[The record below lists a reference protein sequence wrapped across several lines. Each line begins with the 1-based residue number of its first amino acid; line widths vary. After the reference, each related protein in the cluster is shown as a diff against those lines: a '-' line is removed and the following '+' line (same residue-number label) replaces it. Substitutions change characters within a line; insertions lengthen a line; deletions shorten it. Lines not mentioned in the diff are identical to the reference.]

1 MLRMERPAAT
11 AGSGVPDPLAL
22 AGAVCA
28 RVCHDLAGTLGA
40 MAGMLD
46 LVAES
51 QDAEAL
57 ALAGS
62 CARELTAR
70 LQLLRAAWG
79 TDTDVGEI
87 ALLARGLPGAERLK
101 LEFGGLAEQRPAM
114 RQLTASL
121 LLVGAG
127 AMPRGGSLRVA
138 GGNNGVVIEMEGL
151 RAAWPQ
157 ALTDEAAGGTGLE
170 PRAVSALMARLQAR
184 ALGLVLEV
192 ALPGRLEAR

>member
-1 MLRMERPAAT
+1 MERPAAT

-40 MAGMLD
+40 MSGMLD

-79 TDTDVGEI
+79 TDTDVGEL

-101 LEFGGLAEQRPAM
+101 VDLGGLAEQLPAM

-138 GGNNGVVIEMEGL
+138 GGNKGVVIEMEGL

-157 ALTDEAAGGTGLE
+157 ALVDEAGLE
-170 PRAVSALMARLQAR
+170 PRAVSSLMARLQAR
-184 ALGLVLEV
+184 ALGLVIEV
-192 ALPGRLEAR
+192 VLPGRLEAK

>member
-1 MLRMERPAAT
+1 MERPVAP
-11 AGSGVPDPLAL
+11 AGSAVPDALDL

-46 LVAES
+46 LVAET

-57 ALAGS
+57 ELAGS

-70 LQLLRAAWG
+70 LRLLRAAWG
-79 TDTDVGEI
+79 ADTEVGEL
-87 ALLARGLPGAERLK
+87 ALLAQGLPGAERLRVD
-101 LEFGGLAEQRPAM
+101 LDGLAEQRPAM

-121 LLVGAG
+121 MLVGAG
-127 AMPRGGSLRVA
+127 AMPRGGSLRVT
-138 GGNNGVVIEMEGL
+138 GGDRGLVIEMEGL
-151 RAAWPQ
+151 RAAWPPALLEEAQ
-157 ALTDEAAGGTGLE
+157 AGAGLE

-192 ALPGRLEAR
+192 ALPGRLEAK

>member
-1 MLRMERPAAT
+1 MERPAAP
-11 AGSGVPDPLAL
+11 AGSGVPDPLDL

-40 MAGMLD
+40 MSGMLD
-46 LVAES
+46 LVAET

-57 ALAGS
+57 ELAGS

-70 LQLLRAAWG
+70 LRLLRAAWG
-79 TDTDVGEI
+79 TDTEVDNL
-87 ALLARGLPGAERLK
+87 ALLARGLPGADRLSVD
-101 LEFGGLAEQRPAM
+101 LGGLAEQRPAM

-127 AMPRGGSLRVA
+127 AMPRGGSLRVT
-138 GGNNGVVIEMEGL
+138 GGDRGVVIEMEGP
-151 RAAWPQ
+151 RASWPQ
-157 ALTDEAAGGTGLE
+157 VLVEAAQGSVGLE

-192 ALPGRLEAR
+192 ALPGRLEAK